1 MARRLIYNDDSQGVH
16 EARPGSAQAD
26 LEAWVD
32 FPLTRLP
39 VDTYTWCI
47 AFPDIVMHNSKAGE
61 VYGARFETP
70 PKQAAAAIAELH
82 AQGTDVLEVVAAR
95 ARRHDVEMIAGI
107 RMGDTHPRHPDPA
120 NPGVSQFLIEHPQYV
135 IKRLDGASDTALDYS
150 FPEVREHRFAILR
163 ELAENYDIHGLELD
177 FVRWGKFFARDEAPF
192 KVAIMTEFVG
202 RVRRMLEEVARERGC
217 DRFILGSQVLRSL
230 HLSHLAGLD
239 PKTWVENGWLD
250 YVIQCD
256 FNCTDPQV
264 PVAEFAAFCADTPCT
279 HHVRMG
285 NMMGGRWGRKPLITG
300 RDAAYHRKHGYG
312 GMVLTPEEARGAATN
327 AYGFGADGIGLW
339 NLCCDTGVHHYRK
352 GGQPE
357 MAHETFVANIHAW
370 ANAVASPDSVLAG
383 RRVYHYLPIY
393 KGERVLDR
401 NYPVNCLR
409 TGPNGE
415 PVQVVTFPPRS
426 QGFRQVY
433 RFLMAD
439 GRSGEQLTGTLR
451 LRMLQSTLEDRFAL
465 DINGAP
471 VDEAHVRREAVPD
484 DELPAVWYE
493 VALEDCPPFA
503 GENELG
509 MTPTALVTCRD
520 DLEGEAALLYEA
532 YPYME
537 ELIVTVE
544 A

>member
-1 MARRLIYNDDSQGVH
+1 MTRRLIYNDDSQGVH
-16 EARPGSAQAD
+16 EARTGTAKAD

-39 VDTYTWCI
+39 VDTYAWCI

-61 VYGARFETP
+61 VFGARFEMP

-82 AQGTDVLEVVAAR
+82 EQGTDVLEVVAAR
-95 ARRHDVEMIAGI
+95 ARQHGVEIIASM
-107 RMGDTHPRHPDPA
+107 RMGDTHPRYPDPR
-120 NPGVSQFLIEHPQYV
+120 NPGVPQFLIDHPEYL
-135 IKRLDGASDTALDYS
+135 IKRCDGIADTALDYS

-163 ELAENYDIHGLELD
+163 ELAESYDIDGLELD
-177 FVRWGKFFARDEAPF
+177 FVRWAKLFARDEAPF
-192 KVAIMTEFVG
+192 KVELMTEFVG
-202 RVRRMLEEVARERGC
+202 RVRTMLDEVAHKRGRER
-217 DRFILGSQVLRSL
+217 FTLGAQVLRSL
-230 HLSHLAGLD
+230 YLNHLAGLD
-239 PKTWVENGWLD
+239 PKTWVANGWLD

-264 PVAEFAAFCADTPCT
+264 PVAEFAAFCADTLCT

-300 RDAAYHRKHGYG
+300 REAAYHRKQGYG
-312 GMVLTPEEARGAATN
+312 GMVLTPEEARGAAAN
-327 AYGFGADGIGLW
+327 IYGFGADGIGLW
-339 NLCCDTGVHHYRK
+339 NLCCDAGLRHYLK
-352 GGQPE
+352 AGKPDMPQEEFLAG
-357 MAHETFVANIHAW
+357 MHAW
-370 ANAVASPDSVLAG
+370 VDEVASPDRVLAG
-383 RRVYHYLPIY
+383 RRVYHYVPIY
-393 KGERVLDR
+393 KGEKVMDR
-401 NYPVNCLR
+401 SYSVNCLR

-415 PVQVVTFPPRS
+415 PVQIVMFPPRS
-426 QGFRQVY
+426 LGFRLVY
-433 RFLMAD
+433 RYLMAD
-439 GRSGEQLTGTLR
+439 GRNGERLSGTLR
-451 LRMLQSTLEDRFAL
+451 FRMLQSTLEDRFAL

-471 VDEAHVRREAVPD
+471 VDEANVRREAVPD

-493 VALEDCPPFA
+493 IALEDCPPFA

-520 DLEGEAALLYEA
+520 DLQGEAALLYEA

-537 ELIVTVE
+537 ELIISVD